1 MTFGINSNF
10 GKNFEVLFPDMVSI
24 AFFYD
29 DSISSEKPEYFVIE
43 QKDIRT
49 HGRRVIIDPV
59 ATNDS
64 FVDIGN
70 QNSFK
75 YNLSL
80 YSIPLHSHKLDFQ
93 ARVINKEY
101 DLIEK
106 CDFSVLNIPVL
117 INRTKFTLKYG
128 GFNKETGPTLH
139 LGNNLVIKRLY
150 IKFPCLISNIVFKLI
165 IKICNPAG
173 ECLTPPLLDKDVAI
187 KNQDEIT
194 VPINYCKLIEN
205 SYQIGTWKIEVF
217 LDNNKVVQ
225 EPFDVMPPVVS
236 GFEKS
241 ISSYNINTHNN
252 VNKRTHLVDIIE
264 RTKKQLFAEVLEFQ
278 GELSLS
284 NITIQDKFQSN
295 LLQHIDD
302 ACQDIIR
309 QRGLESKQKERSIN
323 LLCEYYNKC
332 SNLVTHC

>member
-217 LDNNKVVQ
+217 LDNNK
-225 EPFDVMPPVVS
+225 
-236 GFEKS
+236 
-241 ISSYNINTHNN
+241 
-252 VNKRTHLVDIIE
+252 
-264 RTKKQLFAEVLEFQ
+264 
-278 GELSLS
+278 
-284 NITIQDKFQSN
+284 
-295 LLQHIDD
+295 LQP
-302 ACQDIIR
+302 
-309 QRGLESKQKERSIN
+309 
-323 LLCEYYNKC
+323 YNKYF
-332 SNLVTHC
+332 SLMGDLLKEKNGVKDVIHVKKPFFTRPARPDILEQVVEHADAAVTGLGE